1 MNLNEPM
8 KVLMKVLI
16 TGASS
21 KIGSKLIASLKTKE
35 VEIVALT
42 HRQTI
47 DKSIKQV
54 PVDISDLT
62 GLCKS
67 VKDVDVVI
75 HLAALTHSHDQK
87 KYFQINH
94 AGTKNLIEACQKN
107 NIRKFI
113 FVSTRSIGQE
123 AGAYGYSKYL
133 AEQEVKKSGLDWI
146 IFRPSEAYGLG
157 GKESIDRLI
166 NECKQNLIV
175 PIPGNGSY
183 LLSPVYYQDIVDV
196 LVKAITAP
204 QGYQKTYTVCG
215 PQSYQ
220 YKKLAK
226 LIAKT
231 LNRKKI
237 YVYIPLFLLKFISL
251 FKIFF
256 YQDQVPRLTAEKLTD
271 ISELKNDYGYEPINI
286 ISYLNQIK
294 ND

>member
-1 MNLNEPM
+1 
-8 KVLMKVLI
+8 MKVLI

-21 KIGSKLIASLKTKE
+21 KIGSKLITSLKTKE

-47 DKSIKQV
+47 NNSIKQI
-54 PVDISDLT
+54 PVDILDSA
-62 GLCKS
+62 GLDKS

-87 KYFQINH
+87 KYFQVNH
-94 AGTKNLIEACQKN
+94 VGTKNLIKACQKN
-107 NIRKFI
+107 NIKRFI
-113 FVSTRSIGQE
+113 FVSTRSIGQK

-146 IFRPSEAYGLG
+146 IFRPAEAYGLG

-166 NECKQNLIV
+166 NECQQNLIV

-183 LLSPVYYQDIVDV
+183 LLSPVYYQDVVDV
-196 LVKAITAP
+196 LVKAIIDP
-204 QGYQKTYTVCG
+204 RGYQKTYTVCG

-220 YKKLAK
+220 YKELAE
-226 LIAKT
+226 LIVQM
-231 LNRKKI
+231 LNQKKI
-237 YVYIPLFLLKFISL
+237 YVHIPLFILKFISS

-294 ND
+294 NG